1 MEDGPALHSQTCP
14 FSHVLESRDRLSF
27 GLDGHLMTHGFCSA
41 MAGAWRLGVI
51 MESDVPAEQLG
62 SALGIENLAKM
73 GPNRKDLGY
82 YK

>member
-1 MEDGPALHSQTCP
+1 MSIFARLRIKGPPL
-14 FSHVLESRDRLSF
+14 LWSRWAFDDSWFLLCHGW
-27 GLDGHLMTHGFCSA
+27 GLATWGE
-41 MAGAWRLGVI
+41 

>member
-1 MEDGPALHSQTCP
+1 
-14 FSHVLESRDRLSF
+14 
-27 GLDGHLMTHGFCSA
+27 